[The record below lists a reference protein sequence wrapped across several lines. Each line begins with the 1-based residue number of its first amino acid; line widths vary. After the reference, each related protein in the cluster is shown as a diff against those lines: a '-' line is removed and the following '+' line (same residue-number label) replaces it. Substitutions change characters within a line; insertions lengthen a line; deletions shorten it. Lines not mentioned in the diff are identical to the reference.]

1 MSLAR
6 QSNIDLAS
14 ALAEAEAS
22 YIANNSQSRACF
34 EAACEVMPG
43 GNTRTS
49 IFYSP
54 FPLTLANGA
63 GARLTDVDG
72 HEYVDFLG
80 EYTAGL
86 YGHSNPVI
94 RAAIDRAL
102 DGGIVLGGQNE
113 TEAKLAAAV
122 VDRFRGIERVRFT
135 NSGTEANLMAIST
148 ARAVTGRTHVMV
160 MKGGYHGGVFYF
172 AAPEMPINA
181 PFPFVLGRYNDIDFC
196 RELIAEHADDLACVL
211 LEPMLGGAG
220 CIPAEPEFLAM
231 LRAETA
237 RVGALLIFDEVMT
250 SRLAPGGLQGRLG
263 ITPDLTSLGKYIG
276 GGLTFGAFGGRADIM
291 DRYDPRRADAIPHAG
306 TFNNNVLTMNAGL
319 VGLTEVYPKDAVEAF
334 NARGDVLRGRLN
346 GLAEERGLALQFTGI
361 GSMMSIHFRR
371 GRIRDFD
378 DIQAGNME
386 LRTLLHFDMF
396 ERGIYIARRGMFNLM
411 LPMTDADL
419 ETLVA
424 ALTEFFDSRAGL
436 LGG

>member
-1 MSLAR
+1 
-6 QSNIDLAS
+6 
-14 ALAEAEAS
+14 
-22 YIANNSQSRACF
+22 
-34 EAACEVMPG
+34 
-43 GNTRTS
+43 
-49 IFYSP
+49 
-54 FPLTLANGA
+54 
-63 GARLTDVDG
+63 
-72 HEYVDFLG
+72 
-80 EYTAGL
+80 
-86 YGHSNPVI
+86 
-94 RAAIDRAL
+94 
-102 DGGIVLGGQNE
+102 
-113 TEAKLAAAV
+113 
-122 VDRFRGIERVRFT
+122 
-135 NSGTEANLMAIST
+135 
-148 ARAVTGRTHVMV
+148 
-160 MKGGYHGGVFYF
+160 
-172 AAPEMPINA
+172 
-181 PFPFVLGRYNDIDFC
+181 
-196 RELIAEHADDLACVL
+196 
-211 LEPMLGGAG
+211 MLGGAG

-263 ITPDLTSLGKYIG
+263 IIPDLTSLGKYIG

-319 VGLTEVYPKDAVEAF
+319 AGLTEVYPKDAVEAF

-346 GLAEERGLALQFTGI
+346 GLAEARGLALQFTGI

>member
-1 MSLAR
+1 MSLAQ
-6 QSNIDLAS
+6 QSNVDIAS
-14 ALAEAEAS
+14 ALVEAEAN
-22 YIANNSQSRACF
+22 YVAGNPESRARF
-34 EAACEVMPG
+34 ETACEVMPG

-63 GARLTDVDG
+63 GGRVTDVDG

-86 YGHSNPVI
+86 YGHSNTVI

-122 VDRFRGIERVRFT
+122 VDRFPGIERVRFT
-135 NSGTEANLMAIST
+135 NSGTESNLMAIST
-148 ARAVTGRTHVMV
+148 ARAVTGRTKIMV
-160 MKGGYHGGVFYF
+160 MKGGYHGSVFYF

-196 RELIAEHADDLACVL
+196 RDLIARHADDLACVL
-211 LEPMLGGAG
+211 LEPMMGSAG
-220 CIPAEPEFLAM
+220 CVAAEPEFLAM
-231 LRAETA
+231 LRQETE

-250 SRLAPGGLQGRLG
+250 SRLGPGGMQGRLG

-306 TFNNNVLTMNAGL
+306 TFNNNTLTMNAGL
-319 VGLTEVYPKDAVEAF
+319 AGLTEVYPKGAVEAF

-346 GLAEERGLALQFTGI
+346 GLAEARGLPLQFTGI
-361 GSMMSIHFRR
+361 GSMMSIHFRD
-371 GRIRDFD
+371 GPIRDFD
-378 DIQAGNME
+378 DVQAGSME

-396 ERGIYIARRGMFNLM
+396 ARGIYIARRGMFNMM

-419 ETLVA
+419 ETLVQA
-424 ALTEFFDSRAGL
+424 MGEFFDSRASL
-436 LGG
+436 LSG